1 MRLRLK
7 SLLGRAR
14 VGERK
19 SSWEKLMT
27 YEIFVLSPS
36 EIELSQRD
44 VTSSSHSLVTC

>member
-27 YEIFVLSPS
+27 YEIFVSPS